1 MPWGKLIF
9 RDAGTGLSTAGG
21 PLDGSRGGVTL
32 LLLLSPAVVEEN

>member
-9 RDAGTGLSTAGG
+9 LDAGTGLSTAGG

-32 LLLLSPAVVEEN
+32 LLLSPAVVDEN